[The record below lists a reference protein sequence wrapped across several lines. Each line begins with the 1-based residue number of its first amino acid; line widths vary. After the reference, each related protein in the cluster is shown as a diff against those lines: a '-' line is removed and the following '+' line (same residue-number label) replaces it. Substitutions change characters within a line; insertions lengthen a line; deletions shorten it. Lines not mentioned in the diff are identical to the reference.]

1 MGWAISIPF
10 HPLQPRTFMKI
21 HKEGKG
27 ILLWTP
33 CVLFLIYYIIRNKIE
48 FSLHQSVGFIAVGA
62 AFYLW
67 LVYFFRDPY
76 RIIHTQDQ
84 YVLGPADGKVLSI
97 QRVYEGEYLHEERIR
112 ISIFMSPFNV
122 HVNRFPMSGRIV
134 FFKYHPGKYFLA
146 FHPKASTHN
155 ERTTIVL
162 ENEEGL
168 QILFRQIAGFMARRV
183 KFYFK
188 EGDTVDQGQ
197 KCGFIKFGSRAE
209 VYLPTDAD
217 VRVAVGS
224 KVKGGVTVLAKV

>member
-1 MGWAISIPF
+1 
-10 HPLQPRTFMKI
+10 MKI

-27 ILLWTP
+27 ILVWTP
-33 CVLFLIYYIIRNKIE
+33 FVLLLIYYFFHKKAE
-48 FSLHQSVGFIAVGA
+48 GTFHQSMGFIVVSA

-67 LVYFFRDPY
+67 LLYFFRDPY

-84 YVLGPADGKVLSI
+84 YILGPADGKVLSI
-97 QRVYEGEYLHEERIR
+97 QRVYEGEYLQEERIR

-162 ENEEGL
+162 ENEEGM

-188 EGDTVDQGQ
+188 EGEEVEQGQ

-209 VYLPTDAD
+209 VYVPVDAD
-217 VRVAVGS
+217 IRVAVGT
-224 KVKGGVTVLAKV
+224 KVKGGITVLAKL

>member
-1 MGWAISIPF
+1 
-10 HPLQPRTFMKI
+10 MKI

-27 ILLWTP
+27 ILMWTP
-33 CVLFLIYYIIRNKIE
+33 CVLVLIYYFFHKKTE
-48 FSLHQSVGFIAVGA
+48 GTFHQSMGFIVVSG

-67 LVYFFRDPY
+67 LLYFFRDPY

-84 YVLGPADGKVLSI
+84 YILGPADGKVLSI
-97 QRVYEGEYLHEERIR
+97 QRVYEGEYLQEERIR

-162 ENEEGL
+162 ENEEGIK
-168 QILFRQIAGFMARRV
+168 ILFRQIAGFMARRV

-188 EGDTVDQGQ
+188 EGEEVEQGQ

-209 VYLPTDAD
+209 VYLPVDAD
-217 VRVAVGS
+217 IQVAVGT
-224 KVKGGVTVLAKV
+224 KVKGGITVLARL

>member
-1 MGWAISIPF
+1 
-10 HPLQPRTFMKI
+10 MKI

-33 CVLFLIYYIIRNKIE
+33 FILFLIYYTLQKRE
-48 FSLHQSVGFIAVGA
+48 VFGYHQSIGFSIVSG
-62 AFYLW
+62 AFYFW
-67 LVYFFRDPY
+67 LIYFFRDPY

-84 YVLGPADGKVLSI
+84 YILGPADGKILNI
-97 QRVYEGEYLHEERIR
+97 QKVYEGEYLQEERIK

-122 HVNRFPMSGRIV
+122 HVNRFPMSGKIIY
-134 FFKYHPGKYFLA
+134 FKYHPGKYLVA

-162 ENEEGL
+162 ENEDG
-168 QILFRQIAGFMARRV
+168 QQVLFRQIAGFMARRI

-188 EGDTVDQGQ
+188 QDDEVQQGE

-209 VYLPTDAD
+209 VYLPIDAD
-217 VRVAVGS
+217 IQVAVGD
-224 KVKGGVTVLAKV
+224 KVKGGITVLAKI

>member
-1 MGWAISIPF
+1 
-10 HPLQPRTFMKI
+10 MKI

-33 CVLFLIYYIIRNKIE
+33 FVLFLIYY
-48 FSLHQSVGFIAVGA
+48 SLQKREAFGYHQSIGFAVVSG
-62 AFYLW
+62 AFYFW
-67 LVYFFRDPY
+67 LIYFFRDPY

-84 YVLGPADGKVLSI
+84 YILGPADGKILSI
-97 QRVYEGEYLHEERIR
+97 QKVYEGEYLQEERIK

-122 HVNRFPMSGRIV
+122 HVNRFPMSGKIIY
-134 FFKYHPGKYFLA
+134 FKYHPGKYFVA

-162 ENEEGL
+162 ENEDG
-168 QILFRQIAGFMARRV
+168 QKVLFRQIAGFMARRI

-188 EGDTVDQGQ
+188 QDDEVQQGE

-209 VYLPTDAD
+209 VYLPIDAD
-217 VRVAVGS
+217 IQVSVGD
-224 KVKGGVTVLAKV
+224 KVKGGITVLAKI

>member
-1 MGWAISIPF
+1 
-10 HPLQPRTFMKI
+10 MKI

-33 CVLFLIYYIIRNKIE
+33 IVLLLIYYSMHKKVILSYQHSI
-48 FSLHQSVGFIAVGA
+48 GFEVVSG

-67 LVYFFRDPY
+67 LIYFFRDPY
-76 RIIHTQDQ
+76 RIIHIQDQ
-84 YVLGPADGKVLSI
+84 YILGPADGKVISI
-97 QRVYEGEYLHEERIR
+97 QKVYEGECLHENRIK

-134 FFKYHPGKYFLA
+134 FFKYHPGKYLIA

-155 ERTTIVL
+155 ERTSIVI
-162 ENEEGL
+162 ENENGQ
-168 QILFRQIAGFMARRV
+168 QILFRQIAGFMARRI

-188 EGDTVDQGQ
+188 EGEEVQQGE

-209 VYLPTDAD
+209 VYLPMDAAIQ
-217 VRVAVGS
+217 VAVGD
-224 KVKGGVTVLAKV
+224 KVKGGITVLAKI